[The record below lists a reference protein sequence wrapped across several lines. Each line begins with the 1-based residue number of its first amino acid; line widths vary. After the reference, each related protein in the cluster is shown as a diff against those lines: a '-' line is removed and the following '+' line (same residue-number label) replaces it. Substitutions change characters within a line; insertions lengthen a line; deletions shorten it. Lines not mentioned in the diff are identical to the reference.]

1 MDNRFGTFTMLL
13 SKISKNI
20 RKIKNK
26 RIEDYGL
33 KSIHVSIIFFIYF
46 NKTMTATELCEKCEA
61 DKATVSRTLE
71 FLENE
76 NYLICD
82 SKYSK
87 RYNSPFELTKKG
99 LELGKDITERIQN
112 VLLEL
117 DDCLT
122 EAERKQFYE
131 SFTKISNKLNDICE
145 KIYKEEK

>member
-46 NKTMTATELCEKCEA
+46 NKTMTATELCEKCDA

-87 RYNSPFELTKKG
+87 RYNSPFELTEKG
-99 LELGKDITERIQN
+99 
-112 VLLEL
+112 LEL

>member
-1 MDNRFGTFTMLL
+1 MNNKVGSFGTSDADGT
-13 SKISKNI
+13 I
-20 RKIKNK
+20 
-26 RIEDYGL
+26 
-33 KSIHVSIIFFIYF
+33 
-46 NKTMTATELCEKCEA
+46 LCP
-61 DKATVSRTLE
+61 
-71 FLENE
+71 
-76 NYLICD
+76 CD

-87 RYNSPFELTKKG
+87 RYNSPFELTEKG
-99 LELGKDITERIQN
+99 LELGKDITKRIQT